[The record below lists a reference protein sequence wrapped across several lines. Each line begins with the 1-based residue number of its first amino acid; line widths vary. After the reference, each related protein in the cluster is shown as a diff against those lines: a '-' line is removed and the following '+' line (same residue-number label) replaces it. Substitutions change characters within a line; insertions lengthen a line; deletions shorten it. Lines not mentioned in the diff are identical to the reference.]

1 MPQIHWLKADITQLK
16 VDAIVNAANSSLRGG
31 GGVDGAIHR
40 AAGKTLL
47 KECLRERAPI
57 GGPLPAGQAVIT
69 AAGKMPSRF
78 VVHTVGPVYDGSRP
92 KEMERLLADCY
103 RNSMRLAEANG
114 CRSIAFSNISTG
126 VYGFPKAAA
135 ADTAIGAVN
144 ATLPETPCLE
154 AVYFVC
160 FDAENA
166 GLYRERLG
174 EPAPQSFLD
183 WPARRFLLSLRPRKH
198 PLFHL

>member
-1 MPQIHWLKADITQLK
+1 MSQIHWLKADITQLK

-40 AAGKTLL
+40 AGGTIILEECM
-47 KECLRERAPI
+47 KEREKL
-57 GGPLPAGQAVIT
+57 GGPLPTGQAVIT
-69 AAGKMPSRF
+69 TAGNMPSRY
-78 VVHTVGPVYDGSRP
+78 VVHTVGPVYDSSRP
-92 KEMERLLADCY
+92 TEMERLLADCY
-103 RNSMRLAEANG
+103 RNSMRLAEAEG
-114 CRSIAFSNISTG
+114 CRSLAFSNISTG

-135 ADTAIGAVN
+135 ADTAIATVK
-144 ATLPETPCLE
+144 ATLPETPGLE

-174 EPAPQSFLD
+174 EPVPQASLD
-183 WPARRFLLSLRPRKH
+183 
-198 PLFHL
+198 